1 MYEHLK
7 MVKGIGPFDLLAKQL
22 QRERHFQDA
31 TLSTSKFGRKVA
43 MAVADEHQQISEVAI
58 HRKAMLLPGSF
69 IADMMNPM
77 P

>member
-7 MVKGIGPFDLLAKQL
+7 MVKRLGPLELLAKQL
-22 QRERHFQDA
+22 QRESHLQDA

-43 MAVADEHQQISEVAI
+43 IAVADEHQKISNVATQST
-58 HRKAMLLPGSF
+58 ANLF
-69 IADMMNPM
+69 IKTM